1 MAKKRRV
8 KGGRMEEKFKV
19 LIVDDDTKFC
29 QTLRDILEEE
39 NFFVDEA
46 HNGEEAHEIMKK
58 GLNTLIFLD
67 IKMPGFDGF
76 LTSVLVG
83 KNRPGT
89 KLIFVTGYQEEEG
102 VKKLL
107 GAIPQSSW
115 LKKPVD
121 PGEVIKIAKH
131 HREKL

>member
-1 MAKKRRV
+1 
-8 KGGRMEEKFKV
+8 MEEKFKI
-19 LIVDDDTKFC
+19 LIVDDDAKFC

-39 NFFVDEA
+39 NFFVNEA

-58 GLNTLIFLD
+58 EFHTLIFMD
-67 IKMPGFDGF
+67 IKMPYFDGF
-76 LTSVLVG
+76 LTSVLIG

-89 KLIFVTGYQEEEG
+89 ELVFVTGYQEDER

-107 GAIPQSSW
+107 ETVPKSSW

-121 PGEVIKIAKH
+121 PGEVIKIAKQ

>member
-1 MAKKRRV
+1 
-8 KGGRMEEKFKV
+8 MEEKFKI
-19 LIVDDDTKFC
+19 LIVDDDVKFC

-39 NFFVDEA
+39 DFFVDEA
-46 HNGEEAHEIMKK
+46 HDGEEACEIMRKK
-58 GLNTLIFLD
+58 YHNLIFMD
-67 IKMPGFDGF
+67 IKMPDFDGF
-76 LTSVLVG
+76 LTSLLVG

-89 KLIFVTGYQEEEG
+89 ELVFVTGYQEDEE

-107 GAIPQSSW
+107 DAIPKSSW

-121 PGEVIKIAKH
+121 PREVIKIAKQ

>member
-1 MAKKRRV
+1 
-8 KGGRMEEKFKV
+8 MEEKFKI
-19 LIVDDDTKFC
+19 LIIDDDVKFC

-46 HNGEEAHEIMKK
+46 HNGEEAYEIMKK
-58 GLNTLIFLD
+58 EFPALIFMD

-83 KNRPGT
+83 RNRPGT
-89 KLIFVTGYQEEEG
+89 ELVFVTGYQEDEG

-107 GAIPQSSW
+107 DAVPESSW

-121 PGEVIKIAKH
+121 PGKVLKIAKQ
-131 HREKL
+131 HREKS